1 MQQLRPLSKFD
12 TPHPSMPPFHYSHP
26 HTPHAGMKPAL
37 HSPAAAGAVE
47 QQEAAQQRPHPPQVP
62 ATAAVLLRPLPAT
75 HHLPAH
81 PLHNPAAERG
91 WSGRKLRH
99 STPGH
104 CKCPPLLPH
113 HSTAAALLCTTC
125 TPAAAQHSGLWEAA
139 PQHPMPPRVTAAA
152 AAPQHC
158 CGTATHPTCT
168 RTPCTALLT
177 AKASCPP

>member
-75 HHLPAH
+75 HHLPAR

-125 TPAAAQHSGLWEAA
+125 TPAAAQ
-139 PQHPMPPRVTAAA
+139 P
-152 AAPQHC
+152 
-158 CGTATHPTCT
+158 
-168 RTPCTALLT
+168 
-177 AKASCPP
+177 